1 MLDEMTMKETYIA
14 ALANKMKEN
23 KNIVIL
29 EADLMSATGTKR
41 IFDTWPDRS
50 VNIGIAEANMIGVA
64 AGLATFGKVP
74 VCGSFA
80 AWISRRDYD
89 QICVSICYSGLNTKL
104 IGLDPG
110 IAIEKN
116 GGTHTAFEDIP
127 LFRALPGMTI
137 VEPSDSIQLS
147 QAIPQI
153 LDLPT
158 PVYLRLYRKK
168 AHTVHDGNYKFVLGK
183 ADVLREGGDVTIM
196 AYGIMV
202 YYARCRRPKSWDK
215 RGSAR
220 AWQRYTPSNRLTQP
234 VFSSR
239 PKRPEGLSLSIVAT
253 ISGDLAV
260 RWQKPL

>member
-1 MLDEMTMKETYIA
+1 MLDEITMKETYVA
-14 ALANKMKEN
+14 ALADKMKEN

-74 VCGSFA
+74 VCSSFA

-153 LDLPT
+153 FGFAHPGLPALVSQKS
-158 PVYLRLYRKK
+158 PYR
-168 AHTVHDGNYKFVLGK
+168 
-183 ADVLREGGDVTIM
+183 
-196 AYGIMV
+196 
-202 YYARCRRPKSWDK
+202 S
-215 RGSAR
+215 
-220 AWQRYTPSNRLTQP
+220 
-234 VFSSR
+234 
-239 PKRPEGLSLSIVAT
+239 
-253 ISGDLAV
+253 
-260 RWQKPL
+260 